1 MLSSDSNNYDNVLIA
16 LADPTRRQLLDHIA
30 SSGYAT
36 ATTLATKV
44 TVSRQAVV
52 KHLTVM
58 EDAELVASNRIGREV
73 RYNVCPNQL
82 SRAAEWMEKIAADWD
97 RQLEWIKRIAEEKD
111 NSELTRQQFPV
122 ESTKPTYLYY
132 SIAN

>member
-1 MLSSDSNNYDNVLIA
+1 MLSTENENFGNVLIA

-30 SSGYAT
+30 FMGQAT

-58 EDAELVASNRIGREV
+58 DDAGLVSSNRVGREV

-82 SRAAEWMEKIAADWD
+82 SRAAEWMEKIAAEWD
-97 RQLEWIKRIAEEKD
+97 KRLEWIKRIAEEKD
-111 NSELTRQQFPV
+111 NSELT
-122 ESTKPTYLYY
+122 
-132 SIAN
+132 